1 MILTTNTQALVNY
14 SKAADAIIEL
24 IDDFGF
30 TTGEAFDPQDF
41 KSRIVLAMVSSS
53 QSTPS
58 EIITVDVVEEQEPTD
73 EDLEQMLSELEEENR
88 QEQLHANECPACG
101 QLMR

>member
-14 SKAADAIIEL
+14 SKAADDILAL

-30 TTGEAFDPQDF
+30 TTDKAFDPLDF
-41 KSRIVLAMVSSS
+41 KSKIVGAMVSSA
-53 QSTPS
+53 QPAD
-58 EIITVDVVEEQEPTD
+58 EIITVDVEEQEPT
-73 EDLEQMLSELEEENR
+73 EADLEQMLEDLKQEDA

-101 QLMR
+101 QLVR